1 MLDLPRGLS
10 PDLPVQRLVFLET
23 KASAQG
29 VVCANPRWRLGPFS
43 SAHRLRPPGT
53 HATRT
58 SPVTVRLP
66 LSTKATQCV
75 KQLPTPGLRG
85 LDAHTGGQSEG
96 HFLPRARWLHDNTY

>member
-66 LSTKATQCV
+66 LSTKELNVSSNSQPQACEALMHTQEDS
-75 KQLPTPGLRG
+75 QRDTFSLGPMAP
-85 LDAHTGGQSEG
+85 
-96 HFLPRARWLHDNTY
+96 